1 MSRLTKEY
9 ENFFRTHYQ
18 EEIFKILENYPYEK
32 SLVVDYNILN
42 EYNPEIAN
50 ILLDRPHV
58 IDLFRK
64 AIENVNPLTKNANI
78 NVRFNNIPIQENLC
92 NLPTDKVGHFIN
104 LDLRVEK
111 VGEVK
116 PKLDVAVFECLACMR
131 TISINQSSENMNLIE
146 PSLCSDC
153 GGRSFRLL
161 NEFSKFVDYQE
172 LICGSDETHRKLLV
186 RLYDDSCSFDKYHV
200 GDFVKLTGVYS
211 IDGDTMEYSLL
222 CNNIDVLDLEEDTE
236 LVDFDSVDEAILR
249 EDSEVRD
256 WRDKVINRD
265 GVCQCCGGHKHLEA
279 HHIFSW
285 EDYPDLRVDVDNGV
299 TLCRWCH
306 YKYNSYFG
314 HKGNRIN
321 LVKFLRMFGVR

>member
-1 MSRLTKEY
+1 
-9 ENFFRTHYQ
+9 
-18 EEIFKILENYPYEK
+18 
-32 SLVVDYNILN
+32 
-42 EYNPEIAN
+42 
-50 ILLDRPHV
+50 
-58 IDLFRK
+58 
-64 AIENVNPLTKNANI
+64 
-78 NVRFNNIPIQENLC
+78 
-92 NLPTDKVGHFIN
+92 
-104 LDLRVEK
+104 
-111 VGEVK
+111 
-116 PKLDVAVFECLACMR
+116 MR

-314 HKGNRIN
+314 HTGCGIN